1 MYSPMTCTV
10 ARGSDPICPSVF
22 SDRELAELHLTAP

>member
-10 ARGSDPICPSVF
+10 TAGSDPVCPNVF
-22 SDRELAELHLTAP
+22 SDRELVEMHLTAP